1 MGGAPTWTVYDPV
14 RGRYFQIGWL
24 AFRLLNY
31 WRLGDPDAVL
41 QAAIQGTTLEA
52 DDNDVKE
59 MLLFLRSNNLL
70 SGDASGQK
78 ESYLAQVKA
87 AKMSW
92 GKWLLHN
99 YLFIRIPLLRPDA
112 FLAKTWPWVRP
123 LFTPQC
129 LLFVMAL
136 GLLGLLLAARRW
148 DEFLATFMHFFS
160 LEGAILLAC
169 TITFTNVLHEFG
181 HAYMAKRFGCRVHTI
196 GIAFVV
202 LFPVFYSDVTDAWR
216 LVSRQQRLLIGAAGM
231 LVELALAMIA
241 TLLWS
246 FLPDGELRSVAFM
259 LATVTWI
266 TTLVINLNPLM
277 KFDGYFLL
285 SDFLGVVNLQDRAFA
300 LARWRLREWMFGFAD
315 PVPEL
320 LPRRHY
326 LIMLVWAYA
335 TWLWRFILFLGIAL
349 IVYHAFFKALGIFL
363 MLVEIAWFILRPLNK
378 EFAEWWQR
386 REHIKL
392 NRQTVLTVL
401 ALSGGLWLLA
411 TPWQSR
417 VSLPATLEAADFAL
431 LFPPTKARIKEV
443 HVKPG
448 DNIHIGQWLYTL
460 EAPDLDHAIAMSL
473 RQLEL
478 LQRLIQRQAA
488 SSATLEQLGVLESQ
502 LSTELANMRG
512 YQERRE
518 RLKVVSP
525 IAGVVRDVPKGLSP
539 GLWINEDFPLGR
551 IIDPARIR
559 LRAYVKGEDLDR
571 ILPNAKAD
579 FYPEDP
585 LKTALKM
592 HVVKVEQLGIS
603 ALDNPYLASTTGG
616 PIAVREDHNQ
626 SAVPLQPLYRVYL
639 APDDPQLAMR
649 IMDQITRG
657 TVQVDAEAVSPLVR
671 FWRFTA
677 GVIIRESGF

>member
-112 FLAKTWPWVRP
+112 FLTKTWPWVRP

-129 LLFVMAL
+129 LLIAMAL

-160 LEGAILLAC
+160 LQGAILLAC

-216 LVSRQQRLLIGAAGM
+216 LVSRRQRLLIGAAGM
-231 LVELALAMIA
+231 LVELSLAMLA

-246 FLPDGELRSVAFM
+246 FLPDGGLRSAAFM
-259 LATVTWI
+259 VATVTWI
-266 TTLVINLNPLM
+266 TTLAVNLNPLM

-285 SDFLGVVNLQDRAFA
+285 SDFLGIVNLQDRSFA
-300 LARWRLREWMFGFAD
+300 LARWRLREWLFGLGD
-315 PVPEL
+315 PTPEI

-326 LIMLVWAYA
+326 LVMLVWAYA
-335 TWLWRFILFLGIAL
+335 TWLWRFFLFLGIAL

-363 MLVEIAWFILRPLNK
+363 MLVEIVWFIARPLNK
-378 EFAEWWQR
+378 EIDEWWRR
-386 REHIKL
+386 REHMKL
-392 NRQTVLTVL
+392 NRQTL
-401 ALSGGLWLLA
+401 LSLLILGAGLWLLI

-417 VSLPATLEAADFAL
+417 VSLPATLESAEFSL
-431 LFPPTKARIKEV
+431 MFPPTPARIKAV
-443 HVKPG
+443 HVKSG
-448 DNIHIGQWLYTL
+448 DHVHQGQLLYTL
-460 EAPDLDHAIAMSL
+460 EAPDLAHAIAMST
-473 RQLEL
+473 RELEL

-488 SSATLEQLGVLESQ
+488 SSTTLEQLGVLESQ
-502 LSTELANMRG
+502 LSTELANLRG
-512 YQERRE
+512 YQQRSE
-518 RLKVVSP
+518 RLNVVAP
-525 IAGVVRDVPKGLSP
+525 ITGILRDIPNGLSP
-539 GLWINEDFPLGR
+539 GLWINEEFSLGR
-551 IIDPARIR
+551 IVSPAEMR
-559 LRAYVKGEDLDR
+559 LRAYVKGDDLDR
-571 ILPNAKAD
+571 ITPNASAE

-585 LKTALKM
+585 LKNALK
-592 HVVKVEQLGIS
+592 VRVTKVEQLGIS
-603 ALDNPYLASTTGG
+603 ALDNPYLASTLGG
-616 PIAVREDHNQ
+616 PIAVREDQNR
-626 SAVPLQPLYRVYL
+626 SAIPLEPLYRVNL
-639 APDDPQLAMR
+639 TPEDKKALPLDH
-649 IMDQITRG
+649 ITRG
-657 TVQVDAEAVSPLVR
+657 AVHVEAEAISPLHR
-671 FWRFTA
+671 FWRIIA
-677 GVIIRESGF
+677 GVMIRESGF